1 MVKTF
6 IRANSTCGRRGMECH
21 ELSIAN
27 KRSTDKRQDTKRSR
41 HTVQPAE
48 TKSKAGFLTGEEP
61 MGPVRRCSKSLG
73 STRVR
78 AEGVRSITGRV
89 GSGRVGSG
97 RVALGGFPNITH
109 RARSVRVRSGPVTR
123 FSNLTGRVGSEGVK
137 NITGLVRSGRVRS
150 SPVRRFPNLTGAGS
164 RPDPG
169 SSRVRSAGV
178 QNLGGRVAGRV
189 GSRVGSGRGSGRVAG
204 RVFSALAS
212 WQVP

>member
-1 MVKTF
+1 
-6 IRANSTCGRRGMECH
+6 MECH

-73 STRVR
+73 SSRVR

-97 RVALGGFPNITH
+97 RVG
-109 RARSVRVRSGPVTR
+109 S
-123 FSNLTGRVGSEGVK
+123 GRVGSGRVGSRQEVFQ
-137 NITGLVRSGRVRS
+137 ISRTGPGWFGLGRVRLGDFQISRVESGQKVLKISRVWSGRVGSGRVRS
-150 SPVRRFPNLTGAGS
+150 GGFQISPE
-164 RPDPG
+164 PG
-169 SSRVRSAGV
+169 HDRTR
-178 QNLGGRVAGRV
+178 GRVGSGQQVFKISVV
-189 GSRVGSGRGSGRVAG
+189 GSRVGSGLQRTGILAGS
-204 RVFSALAS
+204 LARRDTLPGDMYC
-212 WQVP
+212 Q